1 MPMYTRTGDKGDT
14 GLLGGKRLPKDH
26 ARLEA
31 IGSVDELNA
40 VIGVILPYYKGP
52 KIESLKEVQRTLFSI
67 GAQLASPKP
76 IAIKGIGPANIEK
89 LEKDMNGIENAL
101 QPLRHFILPGGSKT
115 AALLHFAR
123 TVCRR
128 AERRVVTLSKKERID
143 PQIIIYLNRLSDW
156 LFMLAREENARENV
170 KEEEWPGRD

>member
-1 MPMYTRTGDKGDT
+1 MPVYTRTGDKGDT

-52 KIESLKEVQRTLFSI
+52 KIESLKEVQRTLFSV

-101 QPLRHFILPGGSKT
+101 
-115 AALLHFAR
+115 
-123 TVCRR
+123 
-128 AERRVVTLSKKERID
+128 
-143 PQIIIYLNRLSDW
+143 
-156 LFMLAREENARENV
+156 
-170 KEEEWPGRD
+170 